1 MSCNSEFVPPSLL
14 LTEVAGDKVRAAE
27 AGEDDRDEDPEADHA
42 HDDARPLRHGQVQLA
57 PTRRHLSRISKKLGC
72 QVERNMYRRARL

>member
-1 MSCNSEFVPPSLL
+1 M

-42 HDDARPLRHGQVQLA
+42 HDDGRPLRHGQVQLS
-57 PTRRHLSRISKKLGC
+57 PPGNLGEKDR
-72 QVERNMYRRARL
+72 VARYAITSSLTS